1 MKKRLVIT
9 LYEKYTYRLRDLAE
23 EMKGEGL
30 TVTGIFDFGVI
41 TGEAEEQDMPKLSNH
56 EEVQS
61 LEEDREV
68 GI

>member
-9 LYEKYTYRLRDLAE
+9 LHEHFTYRLHDLAE
-23 EMKGEGL
+23 EMRSEGL
-30 TVTGIFDFGVI
+30 TVTGVFDFGVI
-41 TGEAEEQDMPKLSNH
+41 TGEAEEEDLPQLRDH

-61 LEEDREV
+61 LEEDKEV